1 MGLIP
6 ENWGFGNPSSFNFGN
21 LFYNNPQQGTGNDSG
36 NSSETSSGSDTI
48 TPPATGTINTSPISN
63 VIPMLPQPAQ
73 LPAQQVSPVLKLR
86 ASNPPPASV
95 GQSVPKKN
103 SFTEAV
109 DNLVKPQDY
118 ARFRLL
124 FDKIT
129 PEQTREKIYPNY
141 SNLMNIS
148 GNKILLE
155 ELIVILYIQCKNY
168 VRNLFIL
175 RSTVNVKQDGQY
187 NLSIIIDYIHK
198 CKDTIKLIDEIS
210 NKIKNIIG
218 NYPTLTINTPI
229 GKNLDYIENLE
240 HTYNNLYDE
249 AIRLYFYHSDTH

>member
-6 ENWGFGNPSSFNFGN
+6 ENWGFGNPISFNFGN
-21 LFYNNPQQGTGNDSG
+21 LFYNNPQQSTENDSG
-36 NSSETSSGSDTI
+36 NSSGTSSGSDTI
-48 TPPATGTINTSPISN
+48 TPPATRTINTSPISN
-63 VIPMLPQPAQ
+63 VIPMLPPPAQ
-73 LPAQQVSPVLKLR
+73 LHAQQVSPVLKLR
-86 ASNPPPASV
+86 DSNPATV
-95 GQSVPKKN
+95 GQSVQKN
-103 SFTEAV
+103 NPFNESV

-118 ARFRLL
+118 ARLRLL

-129 PEQTREKIYPNY
+129 PEQTIEKIYPRY
-141 SNLMNIS
+141 SSLMNINS
-148 GNKILLE
+148 NKTLLE

-168 VRNLFIL
+168 LKYLFIL

-229 GKNLDYIENLE
+229 GKNLDYIENLK

-249 AIRLYFYHSDTH
+249 ALRLYFYHSDTH